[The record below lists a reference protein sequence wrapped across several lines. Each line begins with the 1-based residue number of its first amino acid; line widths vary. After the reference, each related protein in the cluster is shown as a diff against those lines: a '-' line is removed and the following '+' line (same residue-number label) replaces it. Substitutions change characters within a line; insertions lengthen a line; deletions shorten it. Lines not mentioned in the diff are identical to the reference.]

1 MLACEG
7 KASSEAEI
15 LSWGEVFGWER
26 RFFGGFG
33 SGRIGAV
40 VADDDGG
47 GGEGL
52 LGEGIEKTEEK
63 VGTKAGGDEGDD
75 GWGALH
81 KTMMEVFRMGGSL
94 IEEKSRCGQGEE
106 MSGERTI
113 RVALDATAIGRGK
126 TGNETYLRGLLEG
139 WKKVKPEGIELCP
152 IFSEEG
158 KEEVKGWEDG
168 RVLPKCGFLRRHT
181 VELPKARSELK
192 ADLFHGVY
200 WMRPWEKEP
209 FVLTIHDISFA
220 VHPEWFRVGEAA
232 FYTRMVRAA
241 AKRAQKV
248 ITVSEFCR
256 TEMME
261 RWDLP
266 ADQVEATYEAAR
278 KVFKP
283 GKKKQAGAPT
293 LLFVSAI
300 HPRKNLGR
308 LLRVWE
314 RLRGGRFPDLRLRV
328 VGPAGWSAGEEVRQ
342 LKKAVGGGGVVWEGA
357 QTEEQ
362 LRQAYGEA
370 TMLVYPSLYEGFG
383 LPPVEAM
390 ACGCPVV
397 CSKEGSLPEVCG
409 GAAEYFDPRS
419 EEEMMAAVALVLG
432 STSRREE
439 LRQAGLVRAGEF
451 SWERMAEETAEIYR
465 RARAD

>member
-1 MLACEG
+1 
-7 KASSEAEI
+7 
-15 LSWGEVFGWER
+15 
-26 RFFGGFG
+26 
-33 SGRIGAV
+33 
-40 VADDDGG
+40 
-47 GGEGL
+47 
-52 LGEGIEKTEEK
+52 
-63 VGTKAGGDEGDD
+63 
-75 GWGALH
+75 
-81 KTMMEVFRMGGSL
+81 
-94 IEEKSRCGQGEE
+94 

-152 IFSEEG
+152 IFSEQG
-158 KEEVKGWEDG
+158 KDEAKGWGEG

-192 ADLFHGVY
+192 VDLFHGVY
-200 WMRPWEKEP
+200 WMRPWEKER

-283 GKKKQAGAPT
+283 GKKKQAGTPT

-314 RLRGGRFPDLRLRV
+314 RLRSGRFPDLRLRV

-370 TMLVYPSLYEGFG
+370 TMLVYSSLYEGFG

-451 SWERMAEETAEIYR
+451 SWKRMAEETAEIYR